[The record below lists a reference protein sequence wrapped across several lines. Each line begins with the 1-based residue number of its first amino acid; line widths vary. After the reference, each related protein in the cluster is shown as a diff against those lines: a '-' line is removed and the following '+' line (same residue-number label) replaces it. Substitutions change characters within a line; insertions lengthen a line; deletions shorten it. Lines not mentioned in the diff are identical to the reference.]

1 MAYLPMLIDNY
12 LVNPNWVYQQYG
24 LALLDKQLPLIQE
37 RQSFIT
43 YLALNHPRSKFRCE
57 ALQVLSGLKQ
67 AAVPTLQAALN
78 DSSYLVNARALSIL
92 NDIQPD
98 LAYKTAQVMEQV
110 YSGDVQEAVS
120 SIYASSAPAGKLR
133 YFAYVLGKFRNKRFV
148 VLNNFGKYLGKH
160 LIEEGYDGLQLLKN
174 YAMQSS
180 DKDMPYRVD
189 KLMQQFTKQL
199 DEFHKQGKI
208 TENGYNMVKESIKNV
223 QTWAQSML
231 EA

>member
-1 MAYLPMLIDNY
+1 
-12 LVNPNWVYQQYG
+12 
-24 LALLDKQLPLIQE
+24 LPLIQE

-78 DSSYLVNARALSIL
+78 DSSYLVNARALLIL

-98 LAYKTAQVMEQV
+98 LGFKTAQLMEQV

-120 SIYASSAPAGKLR
+120 SIYASSATAGKLR